1 MLRDQN
7 PGLLLR
13 FDPKFA
19 VEFADFTDLELLTSA
34 VGEGKVAMPR
44 WVKLHA
50 LKQLGQRRAV
60 ANFGNVRA
68 VQTLMAKVRT
78 SQKHAIARRH
88 GWNGGL
94 HIV

>member
-1 MLRDQN
+1 MQSRYSCVVPSGTVSASNGWLKMLRDQN

-50 LKQLGQRRAV
+50 VKQLGQ
-60 ANFGNVRA
+60 
-68 VQTLMAKVRT
+68 
-78 SQKHAIARRH
+78 
-88 GWNGGL
+88 
-94 HIV
+94 